1 MIIVIALLLLFG
13 IPSLYRPDQFE
24 DCRDNANYRI
34 INGSRQKIRQQGI
47 RGGTYRR
54 DYLPS
59 LKALYR
65 IIFHA
70 VSLTALRAS
79 HTVPL

>member
-24 DCRDNANYRI
+24 DCRDNANDRV
-34 INGSRQKIRQQGI
+34 INGTGEKVGQQGI
-47 RGGTYRR
+47 RGGTDRR

-79 HTVPL
+79 RTAPL